1 MVYHLIKILVVRQCL
16 PISAQ
21 SDATMP
27 SVSHDV
33 IGHTRLHGG
42 DTGYFR
48 LVFFWLFT
56 IYSPFSFRIQQ
67 SVAVFVKYSDLP
79 Q

>member
-1 MVYHLIKILVVRQCL
+1 MVYHLVEIPVVRQFL

-27 SVSHDV
+27 TVSHDV
-33 IGHTRLHGG
+33 VGHTCLRGG

-56 IYSPFSFRIQQ
+56 IYSLFSFTIQQ
-67 SVAVFVKYSDLP
+67 SVAVFVKCSDLR